1 MERTGRRPSFIT
13 DIPVRSRAANPKG
26 WTDAMHPLMT
36 HELAKIKISEALE
49 DARRERLASAAR
61 ESRART
67 IDAVPFRDRVAR
79 LFGGLPTLIDRSR
92 PAGA

>member
-1 MERTGRRPSFIT
+1 
-13 DIPVRSRAANPKG
+13 
-26 WTDAMHPLMT
+26 MHPWMT
-36 HELAKIKISEALE
+36 HELAKIKINEALE
-49 DARRERLASAAR
+49 DAQRERLASAAR
-61 ESRART
+61 SARAGT